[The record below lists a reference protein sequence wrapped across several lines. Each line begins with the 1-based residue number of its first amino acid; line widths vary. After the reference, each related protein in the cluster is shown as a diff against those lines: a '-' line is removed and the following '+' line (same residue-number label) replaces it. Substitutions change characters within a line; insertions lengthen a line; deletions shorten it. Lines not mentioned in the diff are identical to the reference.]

1 MSQNFTPQ
9 NPMRPLSVGNI
20 VSAGLRL
27 YREHLKTYLQLAL
40 YASLW
45 SLVPVYGWAKASAIA
60 ALISRLAFGELT
72 NQPES
77 VDTARSQVNQRLW
90 DFLLTAI
97 LVGLIFYGFIIGLYI
112 ALAIFIGIGVGL
124 TIGLGSAN
132 VVAITILSL
141 LGIILVIGFIAA
153 ITWIYSRLVIAEVP
167 LAIESNMNP
176 TVTIGRSWQLTKS
189 SVWRIQGVIFLAFL
203 ITLPLLIPV
212 QVIVFLFQEYLAKI
226 YPKGSASFSLFS
238 FLISYILG
246 LAINIF
252 IMPFWQTIKS
262 AIYYD
267 LRSRKEGLGLQLRD
281 R

>member
-1 MSQNFTPQ
+1 MSENFSPQ
-9 NPMRPLSVGNI
+9 NPIRPLSVGNV

-27 YREHLKTYLQLAL
+27 YRNHLKTYLQLAL
-40 YASLW
+40 YSALW

-77 VDTARSQVNQRLW
+77 VESARSQVNQRLW

-97 LVGLIFYGFIIGLYI
+97 LVGLIFYGVILGLYI
-112 ALAIFIGIGVGL
+112 GLAIFIGIGVGL
-124 TIGLGSAN
+124 TIGLGTPNPA
-132 VVAITILSL
+132 VITVLVL
-141 LGIILVIGFIAA
+141 LGIVLLIGFIAA
-153 ITWIYSRLVIAEVP
+153 ITWIYSRLLIAEVP

-176 TVTIGRSWQLTKS
+176 TVTIRRSWQLTKGT
-189 SVWRIQGVIFLAFL
+189 VFRIQGIILLAFL
-203 ITLPLLIPV
+203 ITLPILIPV
-212 QVIVFLFQEYLAKI
+212 QVFVVLIQESLVKSF
-226 YPKGSASFSLFS
+226 PRESASFSLIF
-238 FLISYILG
+238 FGISYLLG
-246 LAINIF
+246 LASNIF